1 MYNVLGIN
9 NVVLHIRDSNFAPPR
24 LTRPLF
30 TSPCMGFPRFAKV
43 VGWGWGKILAP
54 PHRMGLE
61 FLNPP
66 RPALPFPVLAPTLPR
81 IVKGYNCKFFIS

>member
-43 VGWGWGKILAP
+43 VGWGWGKILAS
-54 PHRMGLE
+54 PH
-61 FLNPP
+61 
-66 RPALPFPVLAPTLPR
+66 PVGQGW
-81 IVKGYNCKFFIS
+81 V

>member
-24 LTRPLF
+24 LTCPLF

-54 PHRMGLE
+54 PHKMGLD

-66 RPALPFPVLAPTLPR
+66 RPALPFPVPTPALPR
-81 IVKGYNCKFFIS
+81 IVKDYNCKFFIP